1 MPKYNLGFYNKN
13 NSITIDLT
21 NIFNFKTLEELDNF
35 TSNFKNETEL
45 KIYLVKKGILYGNY
59 VSKNINVIYK
69 NEGTYKKIP
78 VLYLDNKKYVDIEY
92 LKNKLLSMSGNLEF
106 LEKLANRMDSRK
118 KHNIQGTNIAAI
130 RTHLINIRG
139 NGDPSETYDLLF
151 SALSDMFYKA
161 VISSPNK
168 KTREVK
174 ISYRGLRD
182 LGLFVAKYDKID
194 LQNTNVNETVEI
206 DELDQVTYD
215 DYLMEENEYSEEDS
229 YSVSYDELLTQ
240 DGSPFFPPNSE
251 EERRYRAYVESN
263 DKNFNKNIDTF
274 DEFYPRRKR

>member
-1 MPKYNLGFYNKN
+1 
-13 NSITIDLT
+13 
-21 NIFNFKTLEELDNF
+21 
-35 TSNFKNETEL
+35 
-45 KIYLVKKGILYGNY
+45 
-59 VSKNINVIYK
+59 
-69 NEGTYKKIP
+69 
-78 VLYLDNKKYVDIEY
+78 
-92 LKNKLLSMSGNLEF
+92 
-106 LEKLANRMDSRK
+106 
-118 KHNIQGTNIAAI
+118 
-130 RTHLINIRG
+130 
-139 NGDPSETYDLLF
+139 
-151 SALSDMFYKA
+151 MFYKA

>member
-21 NIFNFKTLEELDNF
+21 NIFNLKSLEELDNF

-118 KHNIQGTNIAAI
+118 KHNN
-130 RTHLINIRG
+130 
-139 NGDPSETYDLLF
+139 
-151 SALSDMFYKA
+151 
-161 VISSPNK
+161 
-168 KTREVK
+168 
-174 ISYRGLRD
+174 
-182 LGLFVAKYDKID
+182 
-194 LQNTNVNETVEI
+194 
-206 DELDQVTYD
+206 
-215 DYLMEENEYSEEDS
+215 
-229 YSVSYDELLTQ
+229 
-240 DGSPFFPPNSE
+240 
-251 EERRYRAYVESN
+251 
-263 DKNFNKNIDTF
+263 
-274 DEFYPRRKR
+274 